1 MGTHNL
7 VVDAPDPEATRATGE
22 RLARILRP
30 GDVVA
35 LYGELGAGKTCFI
48 QGLARGMGV
57 RSEVTSPTFIF
68 VNEYQ
73 GRLPIYHVDLYR
85 TEDLQEIVDLGI
97 EEYLYGDGITV
108 VEWAEKIEHL
118 LPAGTIRVTISGLGD
133 EPRKIRLEGVPEGW
147 DGQGGVI
154 EADL

>member
-7 VVDAPDPEATRATGE
+7 VVDAPDPEATRAIGE
-22 RLARILRP
+22 RLAKILRP

-35 LYGELGAGKTCFI
+35 LYGELGAGKTCFV
-48 QGLARGMGV
+48 QGLARGIGA
-57 RSEVTSPTFIF
+57 RSEATSPTFIF

-85 TEDLQEIVDLGI
+85 TEGLQEILDLGV

-118 LPAGTIRVTISGLGD
+118 LPAGTIRVTIRGLGD
-133 EPRKIRLEGVPEGW
+133 DPREIRLEGVPVDWGG
-147 DGQGGVI
+147 DGGVI
-154 EADL
+154 GGEQ

>member
-1 MGTHNL
+1 MGTRNL
-7 VVDAPDPEATRATGE
+7 VVNAPNSEATRALGE
-22 RLARILRP
+22 RLARALHA

-35 LYGELGAGKTCFI
+35 LYGELGAGKTCFV
-48 QGLARGMGV
+48 QGLARGIGA
-57 RSEVTSPTFIF
+57 RSEATSPTFIF

-85 TEDLQEIVDLGI
+85 TEGLQEILDLGV

-118 LPAGTIRVTISGLGD
+118 LPAGTIRVTILGLGD
-133 EPRKIRLEGVPEGW
+133 EPREIRLEGISEGW
-147 DGQGGVI
+147 DGQ
-154 EADL
+154 A

>member
-1 MGTHNL
+1 MGTQSL
-7 VVDAPDPEATRATGE
+7 VVNAPNSEATRALGE
-22 RLARILRP
+22 RLARMLHA

-35 LYGELGAGKTCFI
+35 LYGELGAGKTCFV
-48 QGLARGMGV
+48 QGLARGIGA
-57 RSEVTSPTFIF
+57 RSEATSPTFIF

-85 TEDLQEIVDLGI
+85 TEGLQEILDLGV

-118 LPAGTIRVTISGLGD
+118 LPAGTIRVTIRGLGD
-133 EPRKIRLEGVPEGW
+133 EPREIRLEGISEGW
-147 DGQGGVI
+147 DGQ
-154 EADL
+154 A